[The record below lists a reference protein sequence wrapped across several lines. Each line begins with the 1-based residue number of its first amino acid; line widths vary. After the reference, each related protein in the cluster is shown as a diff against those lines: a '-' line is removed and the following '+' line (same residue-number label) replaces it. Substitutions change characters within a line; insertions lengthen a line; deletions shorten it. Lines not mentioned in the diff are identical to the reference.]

1 MIPSEGAVKVD
12 GGAKDVD
19 HGLVIDL
26 LGEIAGFLEVALEE
40 LKLIVKA
47 ELLLNGVAC
56 TVKELAG
63 IVAGLLIVCVFFVVF
78 GFYLCRV
85 LNISISS
92 KWYGSF

>member
-1 MIPSEGAVKVD
+1 MMSPEAAVNVE
-12 GGAKDVD
+12 GGAKNID

-26 LGEIAGFLEVALEE
+26 LGEIAGFLDVALEE

-63 IVAGLLIVCVFFVVF
+63 IVAGLLIVCAFFVVF